1 MNNLFFILIYAV
13 ITPSLT
19 FIIGGC
25 IGPKS
30 VLERHLNPHQ
40 KAELR
45 KLVHTMFD
53 GTNSDQVLASANT
66 YVHSVLSPQQWNSIL
81 PELRN
86 YQAMNRECSIYS
98 QLLPSEM
105 YKQLLNSVYK
115 ATQMGAGD
123 HDLKRLV
130 EDYLDRAIRSGL
142 ISQEKIPTK
151 AIIQPEYRPK
161 VRRYPQ
167 RITYERP
174 LWPNSRSVRPHPSMV
189 ARPDRFPRTE
199 YLPEQYGR

>member
-1 MNNLFFILIYAV
+1 MTSLFYLLIYSI
-13 ITPSLT
+13 ITPALS

-30 VLERHLNPHQ
+30 VLERHLNPAQ

-53 GTNSDQVLASANT
+53 GTNSEQVPASANT
-66 YVHSVLSPQQWNSIL
+66 YVHSVLPPQRWNSIL

-86 YQAMNRECSIYS
+86 YQAMSRECSIYS

-115 ATQMGAGD
+115 ATQLGAND

-130 EDYLDRAIRSGL
+130 EDYLDRALRSG
-142 ISQEKIPTK
+142 IVSQGKLPTK
-151 AIIQPEYRPK
+151 AITPPSYPPK

-174 LWPNSRSVRPHPSMV
+174 FWPNSSLLRTRTAMA
-189 ARPDRFPRTE
+189 ARPDRYSRFE
-199 YLPEQYGR
+199 YLPEQYGK